1 LLAPPFVFVCL
12 QFCLPPFGT
21 DLIGMLLS
29 VAGGINFDFCMKI
42 SYGFDFF
49 KSLMIF
55 CCLVKK
61 MENGK

>member
-1 LLAPPFVFVCL
+1 LFLISLPLFLVGSPSFVFVCL

-42 SYGFDFF
+42 SYGFGFL
-49 KSLMIF
+49 K
-55 CCLVKK
+55 V
-61 MENGK
+61 